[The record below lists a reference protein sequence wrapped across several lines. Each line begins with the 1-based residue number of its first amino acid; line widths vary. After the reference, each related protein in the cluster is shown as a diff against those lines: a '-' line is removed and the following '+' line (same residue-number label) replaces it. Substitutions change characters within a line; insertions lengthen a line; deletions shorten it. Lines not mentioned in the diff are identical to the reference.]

1 MVVSGSPAQN
11 ADPALVLIHG
21 FPLDR
26 RIWAPQVDF
35 LAPTHRLIPPDL
47 PGFGVALH
55 EKSIQTMD
63 DYAKWLL
70 AMLDGLG
77 VGSFILGGHSMGG
90 YIAFAMHRLAP
101 ERLAG
106 LALISTRSAADS
118 PETAAT
124 RETNAEKALKEG
136 PGFLADAMLPK
147 LFGGD
152 PPPARVTTVRSMI
165 EAATSAGAATAL
177 RAMASRPDAGPQ
189 LSALK
194 MPVLVVA
201 GRQDQIVPAAESE
214 AMAKAIPGAR
224 LVWAEKSGHM
234 PMLEEP
240 DLVNR
245 ELLDLMKRS
254 TAARPQ

>member
-1 MVVSGSPAQN
+1 MELPESPTQSAG
-11 ADPALVLIHG
+11 PALVLVHG

-26 RIWAPQVDF
+26 RIWSPQVDF
-35 LAPTHRLIPPDL
+35 FAPTHRLIPPDL

-55 EKSIQTMD
+55 EKSIQTLE

-70 AMLDGLG
+70 AVLDGLG
-77 VGSFILGGHSMGG
+77 VGSFVLGGHSMGG
-90 YIAFAMHRLAP
+90 YIAFAMHRIAP

-106 LALISTRSAADS
+106 LALIATRAAADS

-124 RETNAEKALKEG
+124 RETNAQKALAEG

-147 LFGGD
+147 LFAGD
-152 PPPARVTTVRSMI
+152 PPAAHVPTVRSMI
-165 EAATSAGAATAL
+165 KISKSAGVATAL
-177 RAMASRPDAGPQ
+177 RAMASRPDATPQ
-189 LSALK
+189 LATLK
-194 MPVLVVA
+194 IPVLVIA
-201 GRQDQIVPAAESE
+201 GRQDKIVPAAESE

-245 ELLDLMKRS
+245 ELLDLVKLA
-254 TAARPQ
+254 TASHP